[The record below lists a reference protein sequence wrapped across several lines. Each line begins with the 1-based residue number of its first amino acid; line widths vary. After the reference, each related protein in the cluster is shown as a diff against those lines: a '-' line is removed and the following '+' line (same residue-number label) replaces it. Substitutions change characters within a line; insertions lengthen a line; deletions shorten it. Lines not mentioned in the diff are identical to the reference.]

1 MNSNLKYITLVA
13 ILIRVV
19 ISYVPLYQFSVSTMV
34 NMGTFFAIYVGL
46 YSDRHF
52 KKNFSRLWPICSLL
66 LLSAFYSVFSAE
78 GSIGVELYGFLQ
90 LMIWPL
96 SGYYIINNFSKKQ
109 IKYILY
115 AIGIVFA
122 ITLYT
127 TCVGCI
133 EFPNAARMLASSKD
147 ENKELELLY
156 HSLNIGG
163 FMFVYTV
170 ILIAPLL
177 VYLYKYS
184 IVNKFIVIP
193 IYLSLFFLVITTEY
207 TTALLFMAMI
217 TSLFFLSKDYV
228 FKKNHL
234 YIVAILSG
242 IILLFGNQISSVFS
256 SLAGVFESESIS
268 DRFNEMSTAMS
279 GGNLDDSSDLNQRNL
294 AWSTSLNLFFNNLIF
309 GDGKIYGGGHS
320 YLLDTL
326 AHFGLIGLFFL
337 IAIFKRMYKEYIAP
351 YAGTN
356 VFVYILALYILNL
369 MQCLLN
375 TTNSIFVMCF
385 ILPLFMSVYYS
396 KEISYGR

>member
-1 MNSNLKYITLVA
+1 MNPSLKYITLVA
-13 ILIRVV
+13 ILIRIV
-19 ISYVPLYQFSVSTMV
+19 ISYVPIYQHSASTMV
-34 NMGTFFAIYVGL
+34 SMGSFFIIYIGL
-46 YSDRHF
+46 CSEKNF
-52 KKNFSRLWPICSLL
+52 QKNFSKYWPICSLL
-66 LLSAFYSVFSAE
+66 ILSALYSVFSVE
-78 GSIGVELYGFLQ
+78 GSIGVELYGFFQ

-96 SGYYIINNFSKKQ
+96 SGCFILNNFSKKQ

-115 AIGIVFA
+115 AVGIVFA

-133 EFPNAARMLASSKD
+133 EFPNAARMLASSKE

-177 VYLYKYS
+177 VYLYKYN

-193 IYLSLFFLVITTEY
+193 IYASLFFLVITTEY
-207 TTALLFMAMI
+207 TTALLFMALI
-217 TSLFFLSKDYV
+217 TFLFFLSKDYV

-242 IILLFGNQISSVFS
+242 IILLFGNQISSVLSF
-256 SLAGVFESESIS
+256 LAGVFESESIS

-279 GGNLDDSSDLNQRNL
+279 GGSLDDSSDLSQRNL

-326 AHFGLIGLFFL
+326 AHFGLIGLGFL
-337 IAIFKRMYKEYIAP
+337 IAIFKRIYNVYIAP
-351 YAGTN
+351 YENTGVY
-356 VFVYILALYILNL
+356 VFVLALYILNL
-369 MQCLLN
+369 MQCFLN
-375 TTNSIFVMCF
+375 TTNSIFMLCF
-385 ILPLFMSVYYS
+385 ILPLFMNIYY
-396 KEISYGR
+396 KEEKYV

>member
-1 MNSNLKYITLVA
+1 MNPIHKYITLVA
-13 ILIRVV
+13 ILIRIV
-19 ISYVPLYQFSVSTMV
+19 ISYVPIYQHSASTMV
-34 NMGTFFAIYVGL
+34 NMGSFFIIYIGL
-46 YSDRHF
+46 CSEKNF
-52 KKNFSRLWPICSLL
+52 QKNFSKHWPICSLL
-66 LLSAFYSVFSAE
+66 ILSALYSVFSAE
-78 GSIGVELYGFLQ
+78 GSIGVELYGFFQ

-96 SGYYIINNFSKKQ
+96 SGCFILNNFSKKQ

-115 AIGIVFA
+115 AVGIVFA

-127 TCVGCI
+127 TCIGCI
-133 EFPNAARMLASSKD
+133 EFPNAARMLASSKE

-177 VYLYKYS
+177 VYLYKYN

-193 IYLSLFFLVITTEY
+193 IYASLFFLVITTEY
-207 TTALLFMAMI
+207 TTALLFVAMI

-294 AWSTSLNLFFNNLIF
+294 AWSTSLNLFFNNIIF

-326 AHFGLIGLFFL
+326 AHYGLIGLGFL
-337 IAIFKRMYKEYIAP
+337 IAIFKRMYNVYIAP
-351 YAGTN
+351 YENTGVY
-356 VFVYILALYILNL
+356 VFVLALYILNL
-369 MQCLLN
+369 MQCFLN
-375 TTNSIFVMCF
+375 TTNSIFMLCF
-385 ILPLFMSVYYS
+385 ILPLFMNIYY
-396 KEISYGR
+396 KEEKYV

>member
-1 MNSNLKYITLVA
+1 MNPIHKYITLVA
-13 ILIRVV
+13 ILIRIV
-19 ISYVPLYQFSVSTMV
+19 ISYVPIYQHSASTMV
-34 NMGTFFAIYVGL
+34 NMGSFFIIYIGL
-46 YSDRHF
+46 CSEKNF
-52 KKNFSRLWPICSLL
+52 QKNFSKHWPICSLL
-66 LLSAFYSVFSAE
+66 ILSALYSVFSAE
-78 GSIGVELYGFLQ
+78 GSIGVELYGFFQ

-96 SGYYIINNFSKKQ
+96 SGCFILNNFSKKQ

-115 AIGIVFA
+115 AVGIVFA

-127 TCVGCI
+127 TCIGCI
-133 EFPNAARMLASSKD
+133 EFPNAARMLASSKE

-163 FMFVYTV
+163 FVFVYTV

-177 VYLYKYS
+177 VYLYKYN

-193 IYLSLFFLVITTEY
+193 IYASLFFLVITTEY
-207 TTALLFMAMI
+207 TTALLFVAMI

-234 YIVAILSG
+234 YIVAILFG

-279 GGNLDDSSDLNQRNL
+279 GGSLDDSSDLSQRNL
-294 AWSTSLNLFFNNLIF
+294 AWSTSLNLFFNNIIF

-326 AHFGLIGLFFL
+326 AHYGLIGLGFL
-337 IAIFKRMYKEYIAP
+337 IAIFKRMYNVYIAP
-351 YAGTN
+351 YENTGVY
-356 VFVYILALYILNL
+356 VFVLALYILNL
-369 MQCLLN
+369 MQCFLN
-375 TTNSIFVMCF
+375 TTNSIFMLCF
-385 ILPLFMSVYYS
+385 ILPLFMNIYY
-396 KEISYGR
+396 KEEKYV